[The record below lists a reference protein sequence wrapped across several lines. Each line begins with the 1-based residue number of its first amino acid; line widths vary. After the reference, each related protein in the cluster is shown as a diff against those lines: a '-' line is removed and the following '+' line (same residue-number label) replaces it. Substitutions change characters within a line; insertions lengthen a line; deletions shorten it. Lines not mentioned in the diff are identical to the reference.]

1 MSLTY
6 DIVEIEKEKCI
17 DIDSL
22 VKDVNKEHLECT
34 GEDPDIFDDEDEN
47 EFGSSVDVAVRL
59 DYSTNY
65 TVKMLRHILDYY
77 KIEKNKLRKT
87 DMVDRIIE
95 FENDYNNIEIVEKR
109 KYLWQMI
116 EELKNDEYMSKFV
129 IFDG

>member
-17 DIDSL
+17 DIDAL

-47 EFGSSVDVAVRL
+47 EFGSSVDAAVRL

-77 KIEKNKLRKT
+77 KIEKKKLRKT

-109 KYLWQMI
+109 KYLWQMM

-129 IFDG
+129 IFDC